1 MSPAPDLPALHLLN
15 TVLAGVTGHD
25 LYYAEQLKAGIDQAL
40 ADAGNALG
48 TASFAAAVLELQH
61 RLGGG
66 AEEHGFAHWD
76 AAQSPGAPDSLWSR
90 QQVVDLL
97 KRIAPY
103 GDATLLITNLRAAFC
118 PPGRRWTSRRLSA
131 YHEVLAFLA
140 ELAAARKRRHATLT
154 VMVL

>member
-1 MSPAPDLPALHLLN
+1 MSPQSDLPSLHLLN

-40 ADAGNALG
+40 ADAGTALG
-48 TASFAAAVLELQH
+48 AASFAAAVQELQR

-66 AEEHGFAHWD
+66 EEEHGFAHWD
-76 AAQSPGAPDSLWSR
+76 AAQSPAAPDSLWSR

-140 ELAAARKRRHATLT
+140 ELAAARKRRHANLT